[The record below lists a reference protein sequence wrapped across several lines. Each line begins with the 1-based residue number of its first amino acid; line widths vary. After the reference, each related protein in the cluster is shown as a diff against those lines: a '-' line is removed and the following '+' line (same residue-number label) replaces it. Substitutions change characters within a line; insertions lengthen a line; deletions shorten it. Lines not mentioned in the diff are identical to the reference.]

1 MFCDE
6 YDVEV
11 IKNRALKQYPIPA
24 SKLVIELTYSIDY
37 EDEKEDYEIDDDGY
51 VTLIDGRKMLW
62 QDVKRN
68 GMDFL
73 GISYQNENGDLIQF
87 YDKEL
92 A

>member
-24 SKLVIELTYSIDY
+24 SKLVIELTCSIDY